1 MLLVKAFLKI
11 FGVCSKLMK
20 FALKRRKF
28 AFLNRNKD
36 ADWREGENKKEV
48 AAWSVSS
55 PSPSPSVPHSPFC
68 RYATSSPGRGKSF
81 LKGRGLGSPF
91 AQKEKEKFTKKCK
104 IGCVLVQN
112 VVSYKGVQ
120 K

>member
-28 AFLNRNKD
+28 AFLNRKKG
-36 ADWREGENKKEV
+36 ADWSDDENKKRGRRMV
-48 AAWSVSS
+48 SVLAL
-55 PSPSPSVPHSPFC
+55 SVTFG
-68 RYATSSPGRGKSF
+68 ATSPKE
-81 LKGRGLGSPF
+81 RGLGSPF

-104 IGCVLVQN
+104 TGCVLVQN

>member
-11 FGVCSKLMK
+11 FSVCSKLMK

-36 ADWREGENKKEV
+36 ADWRERRKQKRGRRMV
-48 AAWSVSS
+48 SVLAL
-55 PSPSPSVPHSPFC
+55 SVTFG
-68 RYATSSPGRGKSF
+68 ATSPKE
-81 LKGRGLGSPF
+81 RGLGSPF

>member
-55 PSPSPSVPHSPFC
+55 PFPSPSVPPLPKREDLAARLRKKKKRNSQ
-68 RYATSSPGRGKSF
+68 KSA
-81 LKGRGLGSPF
+81 K
-91 AQKEKEKFTKKCK
+91 
-104 IGCVLVQN
+104 
-112 VVSYKGVQ
+112 
-120 K
+120 

>member
-28 AFLNRNKD
+28 AFLNR
-36 ADWREGENKKEV
+36 RMV
-48 AAWSVSS
+48 SVLAL
-55 PSPSPSVPHSPFC
+55 SVTFG
-68 RYATSSPGRGKSF
+68 ATSPKE
-81 LKGRGLGSPF
+81 RGLGSPF

>member
-1 MLLVKAFLKI
+1 MVSVLALSVT
-11 FGVCSKLMK
+11 FG
-20 FALKRRKF
+20 
-28 AFLNRNKD
+28 
-36 ADWREGENKKEV
+36 
-48 AAWSVSS
+48 
-55 PSPSPSVPHSPFC
+55 
-68 RYATSSPGRGKSF
+68 ATSPKE
-81 LKGRGLGSPF
+81 RGLGGPF

>member
-1 MLLVKAFLKI
+1 MVSVLALSVT
-11 FGVCSKLMK
+11 FG
-20 FALKRRKF
+20 
-28 AFLNRNKD
+28 
-36 ADWREGENKKEV
+36 
-48 AAWSVSS
+48 
-55 PSPSPSVPHSPFC
+55 
-68 RYATSSPGRGKSF
+68 ATSP
-81 LKGRGLGSPF
+81 RGLGSPF

>member
-36 ADWREGENKKEV
+36 ADWREGENKKE
-48 AAWSVSS
+48 
-55 PSPSPSVPHSPFC
+55 P
-68 RYATSSPGRGKSF
+68 
-81 LKGRGLGSPF
+81 
-91 AQKEKEKFTKKCK
+91 
-104 IGCVLVQN
+104 
-112 VVSYKGVQ
+112 
-120 K
+120 

>member
-20 FALKRRKF
+20 FSLKRRKF

-36 ADWREGENKKEV
+36 ADRREGENKKEV
-48 AAWSVSS
+48 AVLVSVLAL
-55 PSPSPSVPHSPFC
+55 SVTFG
-68 RYATSSPGRGKSF
+68 ATSPKE
-81 LKGRGLGSPF
+81 RGLGSPF

-104 IGCVLVQN
+104 TGCVLVQN

>member
-1 MLLVKAFLKI
+1 MVSVLAFSVT
-11 FGVCSKLMK
+11 FG
-20 FALKRRKF
+20 
-28 AFLNRNKD
+28 
-36 ADWREGENKKEV
+36 
-48 AAWSVSS
+48 
-55 PSPSPSVPHSPFC
+55 
-68 RYATSSPGRGKSF
+68 ATSPIF
-81 LKGRGLGSPF
+81 LLHGSPF